1 MSEVNNALFAK
12 SNALFR
18 RACAAVNTEPTSRQ
32 AGKFRRK
39 CGIAFSALSLL
50 KKQSSAMTVKE
61 LRAAVKKDMPSVT
74 GISKMKKADL
84 ISLLNTPVGVSGS

>member
-1 MSEVNNALFAK
+1 MSEVNNTLFAK

-18 RACAAVNTEPTSRQ
+18 RACAAVSTEPTARQ

-50 KKQSSAMTVKE
+50 KNQSSAMTVKE
-61 LRAAVKKDMPSVT
+61 LRAAIKDEMGPVT

-84 ISLLNTPVGVSGS
+84 INLLNTPVGVSGS